1 MVASVQKCPMDLD
14 ILGGNM
20 KIAKCYLKRGWW
32 KHYRTEDGHTFS
44 VRDEKH
50 YFYHGNVFKDEKTT
64 VFIEPENH
72 KRLFEQIEFV
82 KG

>member
-1 MVASVQKCPMDLD
+1 
-14 ILGGNM
+14 M
-20 KIAKCYLKRGWW
+20 KKAKLYDKRGWW
-32 KHYRTEDGHTFS
+32 SYYRTEDGHTFS

-72 KRLFEQIEFV
+72 KRLFGRIEFV
-82 KG
+82 GSK